1 MLVLAAY
8 IPTLM
13 HRELRGFVKGV
24 LALYSLALRRLSS
37 RAEIA
42 IFGSPPFDLCPVR
55 AATSTQQAVSAG
67 TANTFHANTGK
78 GLKSLLSYRLKL
90 SAFFIGYRLRPKN
103 YF

>member
-42 IFGSPPFDLCPVR
+42 IFGSPSF
-55 AATSTQQAVSAG
+55 
-67 TANTFHANTGK
+67 
-78 GLKSLLSYRLKL
+78 
-90 SAFFIGYRLRPKN
+90 
-103 YF
+103 